1 MREILRAL
9 RTPSL
14 GARLVLMLTAVGIA
28 GALGATV
35 LLASVL
41 VPSFSSLERRS
52 ADVHVE
58 RIEAGLR
65 VLIADVQEVA
75 RDHVA
80 GVRSRGGGARLY
92 AVPGTRAP
100 RGYFLPWN
108 GGVAAV
114 GVAPDGR
121 GGTIVAVR
129 AVTREVLSRIE
140 PGVAID
146 RTRLDVTSI
155 RPERHHLYVAVPL
168 TGPDGRGVAS
178 ARLQLPREVSTL
190 GRRLLLLAI
199 AGSVL
204 LLLLVLTMLRRMIA
218 EQVLTPLARLQ
229 HHMEGVRTSGAL
241 NPFPHEARTD
251 EIGAL
256 GRSFNAMLAQLLR
269 LREQNA
275 VQTFALGR
283 SESAVAVMHNVRNA
297 LSPIGTVLSHA
308 VVQPPPFD
316 VALVRRALDELAGPE
331 LEEARRAR
339 LVAFV
344 VQALDA
350 GAVAMAQRV
359 AQDAMA
365 RRALAHVLDI
375 IGQQQAAAHERPRL
389 SACDLTAVL
398 AQQAAIAGHAGGAIA
413 VFALP
418 DAPVMVR
425 ANAVLLSQV
434 VGNLFANA
442 AEAIAATGRTQGRVT
457 VSTAH
462 DGDQVRLRIV
472 DDGEGF
478 DPAVAPLL
486 FRRGFST
493 RAHKSGGLG
502 LHWCANT
509 LGAMDGALRLDSAGR
524 GRGATAIVTL
534 PAATEA
540 MAVAA

>member
-1 MREILRAL
+1 MREVLRAL

-41 VPSFSSLERRS
+41 VPSFSVLERRS
-52 ADVHVE
+52 ADVHVV
-58 RIEAGLR
+58 RIEGALR
-65 VLIADVQEVA
+65 AMTTEVQEMA
-75 RDHVA
+75 RDHA
-80 GVRSRGGGARLY
+80 DGVKGRSRAALVY
-92 AVPGTRAP
+92 AVPGRRAVG
-100 RGYFLPWN
+100 GYFMRR
-108 GGVAAV
+108 GAGVAAI
-114 GVAPDGR
+114 GVAPDAR

-129 AVTREVLSRIE
+129 PVTGAMLSRIE
-140 PGVAID
+140 PSIAID
-146 RTRLDVTSI
+146 RTPVDATSVQ
-155 RPERHHLYVAVPL
+155 PERHHLAVAMPL
-168 TGPDGRGVAS
+168 PGADGRGVAS
-178 ARLQLPREVSTL
+178 IRFMVPREVSTL

-204 LLLLVLTMLRRMIA
+204 LLLLVLTMLRRMIG

-229 HHMEGVRTSGAL
+229 LHMEGVRSSGVL
-241 NPFPHEARTD
+241 NPFPNEARVD

-256 GRSFNAMLAQLLR
+256 GRSFNAMLAQLRR

-297 LSPIGTVLSHA
+297 LSPIGTMLSHA
-308 VVQPPPFD
+308 VVQPPFD

-331 LEEARRAR
+331 LEEDRRRR
-339 LVAFV
+339 LIAFV
-344 VQALDA
+344 MRALDA
-350 GAVAMAQRV
+350 GTAAMAERV

-375 IGQQQAAAHERPRL
+375 IGQQQATAHERPRL
-389 SACDLTAVL
+389 AACDLTL
-398 AQQAAIAGHAGGAIA
+398 ILTQQAAIAGHAGGAIA
-413 VFALP
+413 AFVLP

-434 VGNLFANA
+434 IGNLFANA
-442 AEAIAATGRTQGRVT
+442 AEAIAATGRTRGRVT
-457 VSTAH
+457 VSVARG
-462 DGDQVRLRIV
+462 DDQVSLRIA

-478 DPAVAPLL
+478 DPAEAALL

-509 LGAMDGALRLDSAGR
+509 LVAMDGTLRLESAGR
-524 GRGATAIVTL
+524 GGGATATVTL
-534 PAATEA
+534 LAATEA